1 MSLEN
6 ETRQKFER
14 TRTFYREYTRDM
26 TAERIGRELHD
37 DSRRLMELYYDA
49 VGVSR
54 ESADKKQPPVRV
66 FKLISSLLS
75 RLTPGRRLALGLSFV
90 GFAIYFVG
98 TGPVAALLLPVSII
112 TLVLL
117 LLLELLEKSDVKRE
131 IDLAKDIQISLLPSS
146 NIKLDDLE
154 FASFASTASDVGGDY
169 VDVIHSPGGTY
180 YIIADVSGKGLSA
193 ALYMVRL
200 QALVHLITEK
210 FEPEP
215 KELFMHLNDYI
226 KSGKKDKT
234 FVTACAA
241 FFPSDGSPVK
251 ICRAGHNPPLFYLA
265 ARDTISELRSSG
277 LALGMSQT
285 GVLEKNLKQI
295 QVTMRPGDKLL
306 FYTDG
311 LTEARN
317 ENKEQYGDH
326 RLVQLL
332 ELYGSLNATTILN
345 KIQISAEEFISG
357 EKLCD
362 DITFTCIQ
370 KHPSP
375 VMQPPGAEETAETE
389 S

>member
-6 ETRQKFER
+6 ETRQTFER
-14 TRTFYREYTRDM
+14 TRKFYREYTRDM
-26 TAERIGRELHD
+26 TAERIGKELHD

-54 ESADKKQPPVRV
+54 KEADQKKPPVRV
-66 FKLISSLLS
+66 FKLMSSLLS
-75 RLTPGRRLALGLSFV
+75 RLTPGRRLALGFSFV
-90 GFAIYFVG
+90 GFIIYFLG
-98 TGPVAALLLPVSII
+98 SGPLASLLLPVSII

-146 NIKLDDLE
+146 NIKEQNLE
-154 FASFASTASDVGGDY
+154 FASFASTASEVGGDY
-169 VDVIHSPGGTY
+169 VDVIRTPGGTY

-210 FEPEP
+210 LEPEP
-215 KELFMHLNDYI
+215 KELFIHLNDYI

-251 ICRAGHNPPLFYLA
+251 ICRAGHNPPLFYQSS
-265 ARDTISELRSSG
+265 RDIISELRSSG
-277 LALGMSQT
+277 LALGMSQS
-285 GVLEKNLKQI
+285 GILKKNLKQI

-317 ENKEQYGDH
+317 AEKEQYGDH
-326 RLVQLL
+326 RLIQLI

-345 KIQISAEEFISG
+345 KIQFSVESFISG
-357 EKLCD
+357 EKLGD
-362 DITFTCIQ
+362 DITFTCVQ
-370 KHPSP
+370 AHNSEKTQ
-375 VMQPPGAEETAETE
+375 MPPPESMETAE